1 MKYSVLKKSRGLL
14 GGRSLRLQAGR
25 KSEHQKSDQLHAGIS
40 QYETPFVIIVV
51 VVIVCACTHSCT
63 HSYKEVRRQ
72 LMEVGFLLPHVS
84 QGSQVVK
91 FGVDAFHQTLP
102 QTPV

>member
-25 KSEHQKSDQLHAGIS
+25 KSEHQKSDQLHAGIL
-40 QYETPFVIIVV
+40 QYETPFVIIV

-72 LMEVGFLLPHVS
+72 LMEVGFLLPHVP
-84 QGSQVVK
+84 QESQVVK

-102 QTPV
+102 

>member
-51 VVIVCACTHSCT
+51 VVIVRACTHSCT

-72 LMEVGFLLPHVS
+72 LVEVGFLLPHVPH
-84 QGSQVVK
+84 GSQIVK
-91 FGVDAFHQTLP
+91 LGVDAFHQTLP
-102 QTPV
+102 